1 MRRRIVPAAL
11 ALCLALVLLSMYAGA
26 AETGPQWG
34 TEVQWSYNEDTY
46 TLTLTGSGPMPEGAP
61 PCDRLP
67 LVKNLVIG
75 EGITSISAGAFQTC
89 SDLERVTIPSSVTSI
104 GDKAFYNCWRLTS
117 ITFPQELTSI
127 GSSAFSE
134 CNSLTS
140 VIFPQKLT
148 SIGSSAF
155 YNCYKLTSVAFPQM
169 LTSIGSCAFSYCSM
183 TDVTLPGD
191 NLSVGDQAFS
201 SCGKL
206 SEVTVSGD
214 NVSLGEEVFFG
225 CNMLDRVTFSGA
237 GASIGDSAFLDCGA
251 LTRVEIQGDVGS
263 IGSSAFSG
271 CGKLAA
277 LTISGSVG
285 PIGDSA
291 FSYCRALTRVEIRGD
306 VGSIGST
313 AFSDCDKLA
322 ALTIHGNVGS
332 IGGSAFSYCRAL
344 TEVHIAGSLGN
355 IGSEAFSHCTGL
367 TDFPAV
373 DGRMTGLIGSE
384 AFEGCTGLH
393 RVLLPEGV
401 TAVNRY
407 AFSGCDNLTA
417 IWLPDSVKSLG
428 YASLDSGIMKDIY
441 YGGTEAQWK
450 SIESYKDVQYDGL
463 PVIHYNCPRGLPET
477 AAGDGETLRR
487 LIRDGI
493 GAGLTEIELA
503 GDIDLGGATL
513 SVEDTCN
520 VVLDLKGHRIT
531 SSADSAI
538 TIVGDLTV
546 MDSTETAAPAVTP
559 DNRVS
564 YACNGSIS
572 STGLSGEVF
581 DVQFGGSFTLLS
593 GTVRG
598 SSGET
603 AIAVTGASSEYANP
617 DRIKTVVSI
626 DGGYVEAGGPAI
638 AVSGVEAY
646 VKVNDGVVL
655 SRGAAVILSPET
667 TAENYVQIRVDGG
680 TLINKRTG
688 QLSCGIYLPQRGSVS
703 IDSGRIIVENGI
715 GVLLRG
721 GGVLDMWL
729 LISSKPLPEITAG
742 GSGTGIIGSSNVELP
757 AGQKIVMDHKSGYP
771 GSDQMYFLLDG
782 DVKEQF
788 SPTALPADHY
798 ELKSEPFGGSDI
810 KYSIGPIVTYQITF
824 DSNGGTPASPS
835 IMQTD
840 SSGRITG
847 FPAEPVRPG
856 YVFRGWSTN
865 KDELV
870 HRAWIGQQLRR
881 NTTLY
886 ALWTP
891 DGAYIISF
899 YYYYNAVEGTSHIVD
914 KVTGTDGVLT
924 DWPSLQTF
932 YGQVVG
938 WFSNSVGGE
947 EYSEN
952 HVFTGDT
959 KVYGHPTPDAPPPYD
974 ITFDFN
980 DAGGEPVTKRTDE
993 KGKLTDWPA
1002 DPTRDGYVF
1011 MGWCWFRDGSI
1022 SVGRGETF
1030 SSNAILY
1037 AHWMPE
1043 GGYVISFYL
1052 NQDSSGTVSE
1062 TRNTN
1067 LRARLDRWPDTPV
1080 RTGTGYIF
1088 SGWYTSPTGG
1098 SRLANDHRFYGNTS
1112 LYAHWIQRSGAAG
1125 AFVITFDPNEGSGGA
1140 VLVTEPG
1147 GRLAFLPYS
1156 DPVRAGYTFDGWYT
1170 GKNDGI
1176 IVTTAT
1182 AFTADTTVYAHWTAN
1197 GTIPPGPND
1206 PKTFTVTFDSQGGSA
1221 VAPQTIT
1228 SGEKAERPAD
1238 PTRAGHTFGGWYRE
1252 VDCTTVWNFHEDTVT
1267 GDITLYAKWTPDGD
1281 PPGPDD
1287 SFTITF
1293 DPNGGAGGGTMTT
1306 GTGGRLAALP
1316 GDPVRSGYTFA
1327 GWYTGKNDG
1336 TEVTT
1341 ATVFT
1346 ADTTVYAHWNRG
1358 ADTGIYYRIYTPYR
1372 TPGGRFDVSHT
1383 FAAEGTRVTIELSP
1397 RRGYEVDWVS
1407 ATNLVTGR
1415 EVRLTEYYSDEYSFI
1430 MPAGDVEVE
1439 IAFVGRDSG
1448 VSSGGSGGSG
1458 GSYGVPNPLPASTK
1472 PVRWYFNN
1480 GAIYHVVDGLVP
1492 AGTWLT
1498 RDMLISILY
1507 NLDSTSTGEPEFWA
1521 VNHSVVPDIYKS
1533 WLWGVDKP
1541 VSREQ
1546 AVVILFSYAQYKNY
1560 NTFERT
1566 DLTGYTD
1573 YGLIRPIAQPAMSWA
1588 RATGLIAG
1596 TSANTLS
1603 PRNNLTCG
1611 QANVILSRFTGKGA

>member
-1 MRRRIVPAAL
+1 MKYRGMLLAL
-11 ALCLALVLLSMYAGA
+11 ALCLVLALLPGSARA
-26 AETGPQWG
+26 AEADGKWG
-34 TEVQWSYNEDTY
+34 ESITWSYNENTK
-46 TLTLTGSGPMPEGAP
+46 TLTISGTGPMPDGAP
-61 PCDRLP
+61 PCNSLYN
-67 LVKNLVIG
+67 VQALVINS
-75 EGITSISAGAFQTC
+75 GITSVGAHSFESC
-89 SDLERVTIPSSVTSI
+89 IRLSDVTIPSSVTSI
-104 GDKAFYNCWRLTS
+104 GEGAFQNCDYLTRITIPGDNVSIEANAFSFCRGLTRVTVTGSNVSVGEQAFYFDAAL
-117 ITFPQELTSI
+117 
-127 GSSAFSE
+127 
-134 CNSLTS
+134 
-140 VIFPQKLT
+140 
-148 SIGSSAF
+148 
-155 YNCYKLTSVAFPQM
+155 
-169 LTSIGSCAFSYCSM
+169 
-183 TDVTLPGD
+183 TDVTLSGSG
-191 NLSVGDQAFS
+191 NSIGNEAFS
-201 SCGKL
+201 QCDAL
-206 SEVTVSGD
+206 S
-214 NVSLGEEVFFG
+214 
-225 CNMLDRVTFSGA
+225 RITF
-237 GASIGDSAFLDCGA
+237 
-251 LTRVEIQGDVGS
+251 QNDVGS
-263 IGSSAFSG
+263 IGDGAFSYCDALTDVTFQGEVGSVGQSAFSY
-271 CGKLAA
+271 CEKLVNITFQGGA
-277 LTISGSVG
+277 G
-285 PIGDSA
+285 PIGESA
-291 FSYCRALTRVEIRGD
+291 FSYCRELTGITFSGGVESIGREAFCYCQKLAKVAINGD
-306 VGSIGST
+306 VG
-313 AFSDCDKLA
+313 
-322 ALTIHGNVGS
+322 H
-332 IGGSAFSYCRAL
+332 IGGSAFSQCTAL
-344 TEVHIAGSLGN
+344 TEVEISGNAASIGNSSFSGLKNLTSFHVTGTLGW
-355 IGSEAFSHCTGL
+355 IGNEAFSDCTGL
-367 TDFPAV
+367 VEFPAI
-373 DGRMTGLIGSE
+373 DGGMTGQISIH
-384 AFEGCTGLH
+384 AFQGCDGFH
-393 RVLLPEGV
+393 RIVLPEGV
-401 TAVNRY
+401 TIIGDY
-407 AFSGCDNLTA
+407 AIDCENLTA
-417 IWLPDSVKSLG
+417 LWIPASVTKITSYAFDSHTL
-428 YASLDSGIMKDIY
+428 KDIY

-450 SIESYKDVQYDGL
+450 SIEGYKNVQYDGL

-477 AAGDGETLRR
+477 AAGDGETLRQ
-487 LIRDGI
+487 LIHDGI
-493 GAGLTEIELA
+493 GAGLTEIELT
-503 GDIDLGGATL
+503 GDIDLGSDTL

-531 SSADSAI
+531 SSADPAI
-538 TIVGDLTV
+538 TVVGDLTV
-546 MDSTETAAPAVTP
+546 KDSTEKSSPAVGM

-572 STGLSGEVF
+572 STGLSGEMI

-593 GTVRG
+593 GTVSG
-598 SSGET
+598 SSGGT
-603 AIAVTGASSEYANP
+603 AIAVTGASGEYVNP
-617 DRIKTVVSI
+617 DRIETVVSI

-810 KYSIGPIVTYQITF
+810 KYSVGPIVTYQITF

-835 IMQTD
+835 VMQTD

-856 YVFRGWSTN
+856 YVFRGWSTY
-865 KDELV
+865 KDELAY
-870 HRAWIGQQLRR
+870 RAWIGQQLRR

-886 ALWTP
+886 AVWTP
-891 DGAYIISF
+891 DGAHIISF

-932 YGQVVG
+932 YGQVAG
-938 WFSNSVGGE
+938 WFSNPVGGE
-947 EYSEN
+947 EYSES

-959 KVYGHPTPDAPPPYD
+959 KVYGHPAPDAPPPYD

-980 DAGGEPVTKRTDE
+980 GAGGESVTKRTDE
-993 KGKLTDWPA
+993 KGKLADWPA

-1030 SSNAILY
+1030 SSSAILY

-1043 GGYVISFYL
+1043 GGYVIDFYL
-1052 NQDSSGTVSE
+1052 NQDSSGIVSE

-1112 LYAHWIQRSGAAG
+1112 LYAHWIQRSGAAAG
-1125 AFVITFDPNEGSGGA
+1125 SWVITFDPNGGTGGS
-1140 VLVTEPG
+1140 LLLTERD
-1147 GRLAFLPYS
+1147 GRLAFLPYN
-1156 DPVRAGYTFDGWYT
+1156 DPVRAGYTFDGWFT

-1182 AFTADTTVYAHWTAN
+1182 VFTADTAVYAHWTAN
-1197 GTIPPGPND
+1197 GTIPPDPD
-1206 PKTFTVTFDSQGGSA
+1206 EPKTFTVTFDSQGGSA
-1221 VAPQTIT
+1221 VASQTIT
-1228 SGEKAERPAD
+1228 SGEKAVRPAD

-1252 VDCTTVWNFHEDTVT
+1252 EDCTTVWNFDKDTVT
-1267 GDITLYAKWTPDGD
+1267 GNITLYAKWTPDGD
-1281 PPGPDD
+1281 TPGPDD
-1287 SFTITF
+1287 PFTVTF
-1293 DPNGGAGGGTMTT
+1293 DPNGGTGGGTMTT

-1358 ADTGIYYRIYTPYR
+1358 ADAGIYYRIYTPYR

-1383 FAAEGTRVTIELSP
+1383 SAAEGTRVTVELSP
-1397 RRGYEVDWVS
+1397 GRSYELDWLS

-1415 EVRLTEYYSDEYSFI
+1415 ELHLTRHDSDEYSFI

-1439 IAFVGRDSG
+1439 ITFAARYTGG
-1448 VSSGGSGGSG
+1448 NSGGSGGSG
-1458 GSYGVPNPLPASTK
+1458 SSYHVPDPSPAGGK
-1472 PVRWYFNN
+1472 PIRWYYRS
-1480 GAIYHVVDGLVP
+1480 GAIYHVTDGLVP
-1492 AGTWLT
+1492 VGTLLT
-1498 RDMLISILY
+1498 RDMLISVLY
-1507 NLDSTSTGEPEFWA
+1507 NLDTASTGEPELWA
-1521 VNHSVVPDIYKS
+1521 TSHAVIPDIYKS

-1541 VSREQ
+1541 ISREQ
-1546 AVVILFSYAQYKNY
+1546 AVVILYSYAQYKNY
-1560 NTFERT
+1560 NTFERA
-1566 DLTGYTD
+1566 DLTGYSD

-1588 RATGLIAG
+1588 RATGLITG

-1603 PRNNLTCG
+1603 PLSNLTCG
-1611 QANVILSRFTGKGA
+1611 QAGIILARFTGK